1 MNQPVKLRFFLTLAL
16 LLCLT
21 LPALAQDRWAGDP
34 PPHISLVEG
43 AATLKRE
50 GRAEPAVSSMLLLTG
65 DRLRTESGRIEVL
78 FTDQS
83 VLHLDQDTVLDL
95 LSDSLVRLLRG
106 RLRLAVSATSEAER
120 YRVDSP
126 AGWVRIHEPG
136 DYRVAVMMDG
146 DRAATEL
153 AVFRG
158 FAALSGEQTSV
169 GVTAGERSTIRGSGV
184 PALPQPFNSA
194 AWDTFDRWSE
204 GRREALLYA
213 GSFSSHYL
221 PTPLRSYATTFDRY
235 GTWRHE
241 SAYGYVWYPAGHA
254 SWRPYYNGRW
264 THGRRYG
271 WTWVGYDP
279 WAWPTHHYGRWGY
292 SHLGWFWVP
301 TWTWAPAWVSW
312 AIAPD
317 FAGWHPLGPADAPLI
332 DITQVT
338 NVTTVTNVPPAS
350 HSDTSGANWS
360 FRSAA
365 LANPGHAWT
374 VVPRDTLG
382 LPSHVAIRA
391 IDAGR
396 LDPEVRSAFVRLDE
410 RAVRPAASRRP
421 AAAIRSGGLR
431 VDTAGPRG
439 ALRQAESPAR
449 VVEQPSGRVTL
460 RRLGR
465 RPRRSSA
472 AMVGAQP
479 PVSGGRAGSGGLRLS
494 GALPRTLTG
503 STSRSA
509 IRRGHPSRFASGPAD
524 MSRSAGS
531 PTTRSEPAAR
541 HSPRLSPAGSAS
553 PSQLRGR
560 SPSPRRLSSAGFRS
574 PTRGRASGLQPR
586 AGRFASPG
594 SRRSASVRSGRSG
607 SVPFR
612 GAATRAAISQAR
624 SEGRSLRAERRAG
637 R

>member
-1 MNQPVKLRFFLTLAL
+1 M
-16 LLCLT
+16 
-21 LPALAQDRWAGDP
+21 
-34 PPHISLVEG
+34 I
-43 AATLKRE
+43 
-50 GRAEPAVSSMLLLTG
+50 
-65 DRLRTESGRIEVL
+65 
-78 FTDQS
+78 
-83 VLHLDQDTVLDL
+83 
-95 LSDSLVRLLRG
+95 
-106 RLRLAVSATSEAER
+106 
-120 YRVDSP
+120 
-126 AGWVRIHEPG
+126 
-136 DYRVAVMMDG
+136 DG

-169 GVTAGERSTIRGSGV
+169 SVTAGERSTIRGSGV
-184 PALPQPFNSA
+184 PAFPQPFNSA
-194 AWDTFDRWSE
+194 AWDAFDRWSE
-204 GRREALLYA
+204 KRREGLLYA

-254 SWRPYYNGRW
+254 AWRPYYNGRW

-292 SHLGWFWVP
+292 SRVGWFWVP
-301 TWTWAPAWVSW
+301 AWTWAPAWVSW
-312 AIAPD
+312 VTAPD
-317 FAGWHPLGPADAPLI
+317 FVGWHPLGPADAPLI
-332 DITQVT
+332 DVTQVT

-365 LANPGHAWT
+365 LPNAGHAWT

-382 LPSHVAIRA
+382 LASRVAIRA

-396 LDPEVRSAFVRLDE
+396 LEPEVRSAFVRLDE
-410 RAVRPAASRRP
+410 LAVRPAASPRS

-439 ALRQAESPAR
+439 ALRRAESPAR

-465 RPRRSSA
+465 QPRRSSA
-472 AMVGAQP
+472 VMVGAQA
-479 PVSGGRAGSGGLRLS
+479 PVSRGRRAGSGGLRLS

-503 STSRSA
+503 STRRSA
-509 IRRGHPSRFASGPAD
+509 IRRGHPSRFASGPAG
-524 MSRSAGS
+524 MSRFAAS

-541 HSPRLSPAGSAS
+541 HSPRPSPAGSAS
-553 PSQLRGR
+553 SLQPRGR
-560 SPSPRRLSSAGFRS
+560 SASPRLVSSAGSRS
-574 PTRGRASGLQPR
+574 PSRGAGGLRPR

-594 SRRSASVRSGRSG
+594 SRRPASVRSGS
-607 SVPFR
+607 
-612 GAATRAAISQAR
+612 AQAR
-624 SEGRSLRAERRAG
+624 SRSAGPRRGRR
-637 R
+637 